1 MSAADDTVDVAGH
14 IFFHGK
20 SAEIVAG
27 FFCFPDNE
35 ALVSVLTAGFPFKAM
50 ETAVAERF
58 NLAASSFAVIP
69 MSVFLRSLLDDCI
82 YI

>member
-35 ALVSVLTAGFPFKAM
+35 GSCFGADSGFSVQGHGDGCGR
-50 ETAVAERF
+50 E
-58 NLAASSFAVIP
+58 I
-69 MSVFLRSLLDDCI
+69 
-82 YI
+82 